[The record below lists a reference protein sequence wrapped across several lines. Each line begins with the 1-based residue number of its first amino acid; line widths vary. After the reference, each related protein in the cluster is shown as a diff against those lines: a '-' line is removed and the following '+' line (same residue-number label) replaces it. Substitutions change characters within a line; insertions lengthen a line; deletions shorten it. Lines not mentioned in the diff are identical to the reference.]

1 MMLNV
6 RTKNYF
12 YKCLFE
18 RSILQK
24 NSFLKLDQ
32 HFNREERPKK
42 TSTYNN
48 RHMKYHFIYFF
59 WPFLFWNG
67 FIQMQILNFLF
78 YTYLIRNQSR
88 SVFDLNNQAYLS
100 RSCSGIYHW
109 YNYLHVFIINSIH
122 YCFQVFIFFLLKN

>member
-1 MMLNV
+1 MCAQ
-6 RTKNYF
+6 KNYF

-18 RSILQK
+18 RLNLY

-59 WPFLFWNG
+59 GPSYFETALFKCK
-67 FIQMQILNFLF
+67 
-78 YTYLIRNQSR
+78 S
-88 SVFDLNNQAYLS
+88 
-100 RSCSGIYHW
+100 
-109 YNYLHVFIINSIH
+109 
-122 YCFQVFIFFLLKN
+122 